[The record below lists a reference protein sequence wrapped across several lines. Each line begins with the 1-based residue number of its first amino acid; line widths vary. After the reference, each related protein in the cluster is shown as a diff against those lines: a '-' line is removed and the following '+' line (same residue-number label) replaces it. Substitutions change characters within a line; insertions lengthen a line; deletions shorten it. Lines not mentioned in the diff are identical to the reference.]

1 MAASLN
7 FIPFL
12 IRAILFHNLGDQN
25 DKNYPKYNTKNF
37 VLITQYSPLPWQWA
51 ILFTKGYSWQQS
63 TDYDF
68 RNFLSWQARAMTR
81 SKQEMNYHSTNL
93 GHQLRHC
100 MLWNYSKIFLKLAE
114 FFFKATNKSF
124 KSSEQSRASLSLGR
138 NSAALLHSGY
148 EIIRSR
154 KINMR
159 YYQWQVLKFHSLVVG
174 YKKSLSFYQQHSN
187 INWKGCQSPTVG
199 LSVSSNSIKAIYNAI
214 IIQNSRITLVFY
226 VKSFSDTS

>member
-1 MAASLN
+1 MTDHIKSSLLPLSYICLPQHLGILVTITELTMAASLN

-68 RNFLSWQARAMTR
+68 RNFLSWHARAMTR

-114 FFFKATNKSF
+114 FFFKATN
-124 KSSEQSRASLSLGR
+124 
-138 NSAALLHSGY
+138 
-148 EIIRSR
+148 
-154 KINMR
+154 
-159 YYQWQVLKFHSLVVG
+159 
-174 YKKSLSFYQQHSN
+174 
-187 INWKGCQSPTVG
+187 
-199 LSVSSNSIKAIYNAI
+199 
-214 IIQNSRITLVFY
+214 
-226 VKSFSDTS
+226 

>member
-1 MAASLN
+1 MISGIFCHGMQGQWRALN
-7 FIPFL
+7 KKWTTTARILVTNYDIACCETILKYFL
-12 IRAILFHNLGDQN
+12 NL
-25 DKNYPKYNTKNF
+25 
-37 VLITQYSPLPWQWA
+37 
-51 ILFTKGYSWQQS
+51 
-63 TDYDF
+63 
-68 RNFLSWQARAMTR
+68 LS
-81 SKQEMNYHSTNL
+81 
-93 GHQLRHC
+93 
-100 MLWNYSKIFLKLAE
+100 
-114 FFFKATNKSF
+114 FFFKATNLPF

>member
-1 MAASLN
+1 MISGIFCHGMQGQWRALN
-7 FIPFL
+7 KKWTTTARILVTNYDIACCETILKYFL
-12 IRAILFHNLGDQN
+12 NLLSFFLRPPISHSN
-25 DKNYPKYNTKNF
+25 R
-37 VLITQYSPLPWQWA
+37 
-51 ILFTKGYSWQQS
+51 QS
-63 TDYDF
+63 
-68 RNFLSWQARAMTR
+68 
-81 SKQEMNYHSTNL
+81 
-93 GHQLRHC
+93 
-100 MLWNYSKIFLKLAE
+100 
-114 FFFKATNKSF
+114 KAG
-124 KSSEQSRASLSLGR
+124 LGR